1 MVSDDPGDQLATA
14 DAVALYD
21 QLLRARLR
29 RRRPT
34 LVDSTNTDPAHR
46 DELIALAHAHGV
58 LAVAIR
64 VTAPL
69 HRCIAR
75 QARRPVSQQVPGRVV
90 AQQHAATP
98 GLTQLREEG
107 FDLAVDASEIDFLG
121 LLLERATEEV
131 PSTSPDVQA
140 AFGPDLAA
148 ALVPLGQDEQGR
160 VTGAVAV
167 GSQALVIRYEDD
179 SAQGHHWQV
188 HVPCTD
194 CGCPT
199 WAAAHTAA
207 DLLAVHRGL
216 PHDLVR
222 HCDICH

>member
-1 MVSDDPGDQLATA
+1 MSLPLPLPSLMTLVGPAGAGKSTIARAVPASWRVELDALREMVSDDPGDQLATA

-34 LVDSTNTDPAHR
+34 LVDSTNTAPAHR
-46 DELIALAHAHGV
+46 VELIALAHAHGV

-75 QARRPVSQQVPGRVV
+75 QARRPLSQQVPGRVV

-107 FDLAVDASEIDFLG
+107 LRPRGRRLRDRFPRPAPGAS
-121 LLLERATEEV
+121 
-131 PSTSPDVQA
+131 
-140 AFGPDLAA
+140 
-148 ALVPLGQDEQGR
+148 
-160 VTGAVAV
+160 
-167 GSQALVIRYEDD
+167 
-179 SAQGHHWQV
+179 
-188 HVPCTD
+188 
-194 CGCPT
+194 
-199 WAAAHTAA
+199 
-207 DLLAVHRGL
+207 HRGGPEHFTRRAGRL
-216 PHDLVR
+216 RP
-222 HCDICH
+222 